1 MNSYCVKKLANALMP
16 NAKPAKLIRGPTLW
30 GIKLAEKYVGGLWVG
45 GDVTLSNEGIS
56 FKANRL
62 NASLHVGLEPVSIS
76 RESILSIERISSW
89 GMDIVCVKH
98 SDGEFRFRCYGATE
112 LVNEFKE
119 NVLRF

>member
-1 MNSYCVKKLANALMP
+1 MNSYCVKKVANALIP
-16 NAKPAKLIRGPTLW
+16 NAKPAKTIKGPALW
-30 GIKLAEKYVGGLWVG
+30 GIRLAEKFVGGLWVG

-62 NASLHVGLEPVSIS
+62 NESLHVGLEPVSIS
-76 RESILSIERISSW
+76 RESILSIERISGW
-89 GMDIVCVKH
+89 VTDIVSVKH
-98 SDGEFRFRCYGATE
+98 SDGEFRFRCYGATK